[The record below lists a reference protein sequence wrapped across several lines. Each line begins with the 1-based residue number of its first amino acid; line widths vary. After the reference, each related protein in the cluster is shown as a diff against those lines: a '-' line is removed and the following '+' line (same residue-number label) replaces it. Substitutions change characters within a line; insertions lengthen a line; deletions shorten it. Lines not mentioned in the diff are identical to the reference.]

1 MEFKG
6 LTERCKK
13 VNTFTWG
20 YKVVQNFCLGIMIT
34 LFVLSLHF
42 LVLEIHSYLAVSLV
56 GVACFGAIYLI
67 LNYFYGKI
75 LRRIMFKNT
84 DDFYMEILK
93 DLPRRILK
101 QPTDSEKEDAI
112 KRIIDLLTKICT
124 EAFHQSKVFAK
135 NYYELCTANMVVV
148 SFILALSENIS
159 ENAFNSICNEIKKF
173 INGETFKR

>member
-13 VNTFTWG
+13 VNTFTWS
-20 YKVVQNFCLGIMIT
+20 YKVVQNFCLGIMIM

-42 LVLEIHSYLAVSLV
+42 LVMELHSYLAVSLV
-56 GVACFGAIYLI
+56 GVVCFGAIYLI

-124 EAFHQSKVFAK
+124 ETFHQSKVFAK
-135 NYYELCTANMVVV
+135 NYYEICSANLLVVG
-148 SFILALSENIS
+148 ITLALSEDIS
-159 ENAFNSICNEIKKF
+159 EDVFSSICSEIEKF
-173 INGETFKR
+173 ISGETFKK